1 MEKLLEVILLYHG
14 MIMQMLIIMISNL
27 FFLISIQN
35 FQKLLKIFNQF
46 VVEMDMD
53 GGVIALVLEIII

>member
-14 MIMQMLIIMISNL
+14 MIIQIQIIMILNL
-27 FFLISIQN
+27 FFLINIQN
-35 FQKLLKIFNQF
+35 FQKRLKIFNQF
-46 VVEMDMD
+46 VVEMGMD

>member
-14 MIMQMLIIMISNL
+14 MIIQIQIIMILNL
-27 FFLISIQN
+27 FFLINIQN
-35 FQKLLKIFNQF
+35 FQKRLKIFNQF
-46 VVEMDMD
+46 VVETGMD